1 MAVRFMRSSS
11 AFGGL
16 VLVCVSL
23 ALANEAQ
30 QAPTFVHKKKY
41 IMGTVYEIVAYDASP
56 EHASG
61 AIDKAFEEI
70 ARLDGVMSNYKPESD
85 LSRLNR
91 NGHFHPETVSPDLYE
106 AIRDSLEYS
115 RLSDGQFDITVAPLV
130 DLWKAALGGDRV
142 PSREEQEKLRE
153 CVGYQKIQLQ
163 PPDRVRFHSA
173 CMRIDLGSIGKGYA
187 VDRAVDILRSA
198 GIQNA
203 LVNAGESTIY
213 AVGAPPGKAAWL
225 VHLRDPSKKVDPQ
238 VWLCDNSVSTS
249 EQTPPSLLLNDTAGH
264 IIDPETG
271 RPLETPYAL
280 SIVART
286 ATASD
291 ALSTTLLLVGP
302 EKGKSIVMNLA
313 DAAEIWVS
321 PEGKTEMVSHGARI
335 FLGSSASRESTQA
348 ASPDSASCR

>member
-1 MAVRFMRSSS
+1 MRSSS

-16 VLVCVSL
+16 ILVCVSL

-30 QAPTFVHKKKY
+30 QATPFVHKKKY

-61 AIDKAFEEI
+61 AIDKALEEI

-106 AIRDSLEYS
+106 AIRDALEYS

-130 DLWKAALGGDRV
+130 DLWKAALGGDKA
-142 PSREEQEKLRE
+142 PTAEEQEKLRE

-203 LVNAGESTIY
+203 LVSADEGRMY
-213 AVGAPPGKAAWL
+213 GVGGQRGGVEWL
-225 VHLRDPSKKVDPQ
+225 VRRGDRTGKVDAQ
-238 VWLCDNSVSTS
+238 VC
-249 EQTPPSLLLNDTAGH
+249 P
-264 IIDPETG
+264 
-271 RPLETPYAL
+271 
-280 SIVART
+280 
-286 ATASD
+286 
-291 ALSTTLLLVGP
+291 
-302 EKGKSIVMNLA
+302 
-313 DAAEIWVS
+313 
-321 PEGKTEMVSHGARI
+321 
-335 FLGSSASRESTQA
+335 
-348 ASPDSASCR
+348 